1 MAQWFIKILDFF
13 FLEAVLYFGILL
25 LGSYLLLLIFAGI
38 SINRNFFFGK
48 LRRKDDLMRMPNAPG
63 ISIITSAFNESP
75 TIIENVKSLLN
86 LQYPKFEVVI
96 VNDGSKD
103 DTLEK
108 MMKYF
113 ELVKVDYYFEQKI
126 HHQPIRGIY
135 KSTNKAHKHL
145 IVVDKFNGGAK
156 ADAMNAG
163 LNVSN
168 FPYFLN
174 TDVDCV
180 LESETLLYFMS
191 DILSDRSRVIAIG
204 ATLRMSNSFLFKN
217 GILKEIR
224 LPKNIWVRFQEL
236 EYVRSYLLGK
246 MGWSYVNA
254 VPNVSGGLGVFEKK
268 VVMDVGGYK
277 VSSLGEDMELII
289 DVSRMLNE
297 RKEPFKI
304 KYLPQV
310 LCYTE
315 GPDSIKVLSRQRVRW
330 ARGLWQIYKNNMRVL
345 FNPKYKRLGLI
356 VFPYNFFFELLAPII
371 EFLGLLFMIY
381 YAIITQRGEL
391 MWYYFLL
398 VYLFSAILSTTAV
411 LYNQILH
418 NYYQKT
424 SDVYKLVLITFL
436 EPLLYHPI
444 VVYSALKGY
453 YNEIFKKKH
462 VWGDMQRKG
471 FQNINSNEAQN

>member
-1 MAQWFIKILDFF
+1 MENWFLKILDFI
-13 FLEAVLYFGILL
+13 FLEVVLYFGILL
-25 LGSYLLLLIFAGI
+25 LFSYFLLLIFAGI
-38 SINRNFFFGK
+38 TINRNFFFGK
-48 LRRKDDLMRMPNAPG
+48 LRRKDDLMSMQNAPG
-63 ISIITSAFNESP
+63 ISIITSAFNESF

-103 DTLEK
+103 DTIEK
-108 MMKYF
+108 MIKHF
-113 ELVKVDYYFEQKI
+113 ELIKVDYYYEERIKS
-126 HHQPIRGIY
+126 QPIRGIY
-135 KSTNKAHKHL
+135 KSSNKAHKHL

-180 LESETLLYFMS
+180 LDPQTLLYFMS
-191 DILSDRSRVIAIG
+191 DILSDRTRVIGVG
-204 ATLRMSNSFLFKN
+204 ATLRMSNSFLFRN
-217 GILKEIR
+217 GILAEIR
-224 LPKNIWVRFQEL
+224 LPKNLWVRFQEL

-246 MGWSYVNA
+246 MGWSFVNA
-254 VPNVSGGLGVFEKK
+254 VPNVSGGLGVFEKQ
-268 VVMDVGGYK
+268 VVMAVGGYK

-289 DVSRMLNE
+289 DISRYMIE
-297 RKEPFKI
+297 HKQPFKI

-315 GPDSIKVLSRQRVRW
+315 GPDTIKVLMRQRVRW
-330 ARGLWQIYKNNMRVL
+330 ARGLWQIYRNNFHIL

-371 EFLGLLFMIY
+371 ELAGLLFLIY
-381 YAIITQRGEL
+381 YVVISERGEFV
-391 MWYYFLL
+391 WYFLAL
-398 VYLFSAILSTTAV
+398 VYLFAAILSTSAV
-411 LYNQILH
+411 FYNQVLH
-418 NYYQKT
+418 NYYKKT
-424 SDVYKLVLITFL
+424 SDVYKLVMITFL
-436 EPLLYHPI
+436 EPLIYHPI
-444 VVYSALKGY
+444 NVFAALKGY
-453 YNEIFKKKH
+453 FYEIFKKKH

-471 FQNINSNEAQN
+471 FQNINSDEK